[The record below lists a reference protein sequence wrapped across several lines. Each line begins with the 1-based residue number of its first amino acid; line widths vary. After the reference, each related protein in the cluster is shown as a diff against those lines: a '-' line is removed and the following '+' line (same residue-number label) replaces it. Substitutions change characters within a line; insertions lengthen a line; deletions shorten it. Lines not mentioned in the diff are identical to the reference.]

1 MNPRSLLF
9 VPADSERKLARSA
22 DTGADA
28 LILDLEDAVAPERKP
43 AAREL
48 ARAFLQS
55 PRGAASAELW
65 VRINALNTHD
75 SRLDLTAIV
84 GARPYGLMV
93 PKVDHPADVAALS
106 EDLSRLEAEAGIAA
120 GSTRL
125 IVLLESPRA
134 VLTAAGY
141 LQTRLERLSGMT
153 WGAEDL
159 AAALGVRPPRD
170 ADGEWNFALR
180 SARLQCLLVARA
192 LAVDP
197 IETVTTDFKNLD
209 ALRAECLR
217 ARAAGFTAKL
227 AIHPGQVG
235 VINDAFQPS
244 SAELEHARRVV
255 AAFEAAPGSGAVALD
270 GSMVD
275 MVHLHAARR
284 LLGGRK
290 GSQTMATP

>member
-1 MNPRSLLF
+1 MSPRSLLF
-9 VPADSERKLARSA
+9 VPADSERKLAKAA

-55 PRGAASAELW
+55 PRSAGSAQLW

-75 SRLDLTAIV
+75 SRLDLAAIV
-84 GARPYGLMV
+84 GAGPCGLMV
-93 PKVDHPADVAALS
+93 PKVDHPAGLAALS
-106 EDLSRLEAEAGIAA
+106 EDLSTRESQAGIGA
-120 GSTRL
+120 GTTRL
-125 IVLLESPRA
+125 IPLLESPGA
-134 VLTAAGY
+134 ILTAAGY
-141 LQTRLERLSGMT
+141 LQTRLERLSGVT

-159 AAALGVRPPRD
+159 AAALGVRSSRD

-192 LAVDP
+192 LSVDA

-209 ALRAECLR
+209 TLRAECLR
-217 ARAAGFTAKL
+217 ARAAGFTGKL
-227 AIHPGQVG
+227 AIHPDQVG

-244 SAELEHARRVV
+244 PAELQHARRVI
-255 AAFEAAPGSGAVALD
+255 AAFEAVPGAGAVALD
-270 GSMVD
+270 GTMID
-275 MVHLHAARR
+275 IVHLHAAQR
-284 LLGGRK
+284 LVGGWK
-290 GSQTMATP
+290 ES